1 MLFVP
6 VAHATNPS
14 VVITEVMA
22 NPLEEDT
29 GEFVELVNL
38 SGAPVDLAGWQLTDG
53 DALDTIRAWS
63 SQDHGVVD
71 GVTRDQ
77 TLLPAGG
84 IATVLDAEYL
94 QGSTRYVFAAG
105 TLLMTVENTTL
116 GDGLTSTDPLTS
128 LDPQGV
134 VASTYGTPVD
144 NADWKTR
151 DDNGTDK
158 IPLAPLNG
166 YSVERIEPVQADEES
181 AWAQS
186 ANEGGSPGGIPTEQE
201 RNHPPIANAG
211 TDVEA
216 VLGKEITLDGS
227 DSVDADGDAL
237 AYTWDLGNG
246 STASGAVVKMTY
258 AATGSYDVTL
268 TVADAFV
275 SANDL
280 LIVRVTE
287 PPAPPIPP
295 IPNTNTNN
303 TDKNEQQE
311 TEHAPEVPPAVEQA
325 IAWINEVLPDPVG
338 SDTEGEWIELIL
350 EQENA
355 VDLSGWKLT
364 DGSATYTPRKAPHRA
379 ISCRLARYFKNC
391 TEQHREKL
399 YLISPGGRCQGMEIR
414 QPKKGSVRTQ
424 ARNHELGLDRT
435 TKGATNAF
443 TEQMDLAKILHR
455 HQNLQTPHG
464 LDAGVLGRSCGIGGS
479 FAH

>member
-1 MLFVP
+1 MWTFLYVLVSLLTMLFVP

-364 DGSATYTPRKAPHRA
+364 DGSATYTTLERLHTAPFLVVSRDISKIALNNTGKNSILFRRA
-379 ISCRLARYFKNC
+379 DAS
-391 TEQHREKL
+391 
-399 YLISPGGRCQGMEIR
+399 QGMEI
-414 QPKKGSVRTQ
+414 PP
-424 ARNHELGLDRT
+424 
-435 TKGATNAF
+435 
-443 TEQMDLAKILHR
+443 AKE
-455 HQNLQTPHG
+455 G
-464 LDAGVLGRSCGIGGS
+464 KRSHAS
-479 FAH
+479 QKP